1 MGFPGRVDTVLNG
14 TGKGNMDDNLVQT
27 SKQRDPLSGY
37 YAQTDQRVVNNAHR

>member
-14 TGKGNMDDNLVQT
+14 TGKGKDNLVQT

-37 YAQTDQRVVNNAHR
+37 YAQTDHRVVSNAHL